1 MYQEIL
7 DIYNMNNNNICIIIV
22 DNVIT
27 SKEDVFPNYV
37 FDFIGYLDWREGVHS
52 KIELRMI

>member
-27 SKEDVFPNYV
+27 SKEDVSPNYV
-37 FDFIGYLDWREGVHS
+37 LDFIGYLDWRQEVHS